1 MVRRAAGCGGA
12 APAGR
17 TATDAKRKIE
27 DGEAAA
33 YERMSDKDYDTHFL
47 RVAVGKGKE
56 SR

>member
-1 MVRRAAGCGGA
+1 MPAAL
-12 APAGR
+12 R